1 MSPRGVFK
9 VNRFLRAVCLDIVGK
24 ADFSL
29 ELDAVA
35 KTEQE
40 VTKKYLHAFD
50 VGEQSPMF
58 LKLLQVCP
66 VALQLPATSIVSKLI
81 GIDISLMRGVIEASV
96 ATKLENLQEETSAA
110 QTSARGGQEDLLQR
124 ICSRSHTHL
133 SKRALSRHA
142 LTALAGSVEMVS
154 NQLAWALYALSLPRD
169 QHIQEK
175 LRDEILSHFPS
186 RPDSLTWEEL
196 RDMPYLTG
204 VVNETLRLFPSVA
217 HRFRVCN
224 TPTKL
229 LGQDIRKGTMIV
241 WPTYAVNRRPDLWG
255 NDADLFRPERWNEGS
270 GIDGNGGKRDAYAF
284 MTFGQGPRKCP
295 GEHYTRVVMACVL
308 LMFVGRFRFTMP
320 SGHDDVLEG
329 DDKKQVKFGIV
340 MKAPIYVQ
348 VEEIP
353 SWCHLRDSGRKSGY
367 D

>member
-29 ELDAVA
+29 DLDAVA
-35 KTEQE
+35 EPDQE
-40 VTKKYLHAFD
+40 VIKRYLHAFD

-58 LKLLQVCP
+58 LKLLQMCP
-66 VALQLPATSIVSKLI
+66 VALQLPASTIVSKFI
-81 GIDISLMRGVIEASV
+81 GIDISLMRCVIEASV
-96 ATKLENLQEETSAA
+96 ATKLENLQGDNSAA
-110 QTSARGGQEDLLQR
+110 GKSVHDGQEDLLQR
-124 ICSRSHTHL
+124 ICGRSHTHL
-133 SKRALSRHA
+133 SERALSRHA

-154 NQLAWALYALSLPRD
+154 NQLAWALYALSLPR

-175 LRDEILSHFPS
+175 LREEILSHFPS
-186 RPDSLTWEEL
+186 SPESLTWEEL

-217 HRFRVCN
+217 HRYRVCN

-255 NDADLFRPERWNEGS
+255 NDADVFRPERWNEGNA
-270 GIDGNGGKRDAYAF
+270 IDGNGDKRDAYAF

-308 LMFVGRFRFTMP
+308 LMFVGGFRFTMP
-320 SGHDDVLEG
+320 PGHGDVLEG

-353 SWCHLRDSGRKSGY
+353 SWCHLQDTGRKPESE
-367 D
+367 

>member
-1 MSPRGVFK
+1 MSPRGVIK
-9 VNRFLRAVCLDIVGK
+9 VNQFLRAVCLDIVGK

-29 ELDAVA
+29 DLDAVA
-35 KTEQE
+35 KPDQK
-40 VTKKYLHAFD
+40 VIKRYLHAFD
-50 VGEQSPMF
+50 VGEQSPVF

-66 VALQLPATSIVSKLI
+66 VALQLPATTIVSKLI
-81 GIDISLMRGVIEASV
+81 DIDISLMRGIIEASV
-96 ATKLENLQEETSAA
+96 ATKLKTLQGENSGARI
-110 QTSARGGQEDLLQR
+110 SARDGQEDLLQR
-124 ICSRSHTHL
+124 ICSRSQIHL
-133 SKRALSRHA
+133 SERALSRHA

-154 NQLAWALYALSLPRD
+154 NQLAWALYALSLPRN

-175 LRDEILSHFPS
+175 LRDEILSHFPTS
-186 RPDSLTWEEL
+186 PESLTWEEL

-224 TPTKL
+224 TSTKL
-229 LGQDIRKGTMIV
+229 LGRNIRKGTMIV

-255 NDADLFRPERWNEGS
+255 NDADVFRPERWNES
-270 GIDGNGGKRDAYAF
+270 NGIDGNDGKRDAYAF

-308 LMFVGRFRFTMP
+308 LMFVGRFRFTMAP
-320 SGHDDVLEG
+320 GHGDVLEG
-329 DDKKQVKFGIV
+329 DKKPVKFGIV

-353 SWCHLRDSGRKSGY
+353 SWCRFRDADNRSGS

>member
-1 MSPRGVFK
+1 MSPRGVIK
-9 VNRFLRAVCLDIVGK
+9 VNQFLRSVCLDIVGK

-29 ELDAVA
+29 DLDAVA
-35 KTEQE
+35 KPDQK
-40 VTKKYLHAFD
+40 VIKRYLHAFD
-50 VGEQSPMF
+50 VGEQSPVF

-66 VALQLPATSIVSKLI
+66 VVLQLPATTIVSKLI

-96 ATKLENLQEETSAA
+96 TTKLETLQGENSP
-110 QTSARGGQEDLLQR
+110 ARKLERDGQEDLLER

-133 SKRALSRHA
+133 SERALSRHA

-175 LRDEILSHFPS
+175 LRDEILSHFPTS
-186 RPDSLTWEEL
+186 PESLTWEEL
-196 RDMPYLTG
+196 RDMPYLAG

-241 WPTYAVNRRPDLWG
+241 WPTYAVNRRTDLWG
-255 NDADLFRPERWNEGS
+255 HDADVFRPERWNES
-270 GIDGNGGKRDAYAF
+270 NGIDGNSGKRDAYAF

-320 SGHDDVLEG
+320 PGHGDVLEG

-353 SWCHLRDSGRKSGY
+353 SWCRFRDADSKSGS

>member
-1 MSPRGVFK
+1 
-9 VNRFLRAVCLDIVGK
+9 
-24 ADFSL
+24 
-29 ELDAVA
+29 
-35 KTEQE
+35 
-40 VTKKYLHAFD
+40 
-50 VGEQSPMF
+50 MF
-58 LKLLQVCP
+58 LKLLQICP
-66 VALQLPATSIVSKLI
+66 VALQLASTTVVSKLI
-81 GIDISLMRGVIEASV
+81 GIDISLMRGVIGASV
-96 ATKLENLQEETSAA
+96 ATKLETLQGDNPAA
-110 QTSARGGQEDLLQR
+110 RTSARDEQEDLLQR

-133 SKRALSRHA
+133 SERALSRHA

-154 NQLAWALYALSLPRD
+154 NQLAWALYALSLPRNH
-169 QHIQEK
+169 HIQKK
-175 LRDEILSHFPS
+175 LRDEIMSQFPS
-186 RPDSLTWEEL
+186 SPESLTWEEL
-196 RDMPYLTG
+196 KDMPYVIG

-224 TPTKL
+224 TSTKL

-255 NDADLFRPERWNEGS
+255 NDADVFRPERWSEGN
-270 GIDGNGGKRDAYAF
+270 GIDGNDAKRDAYAF

-308 LMFVGRFRFTMP
+308 LMFIGKFRFTMP
-320 SGHDDVLEG
+320 PGHGDVLEG

-348 VEEIP
+348 VEELP
-353 SWCHLRDSGRKSGY
+353 SWCHLRDTGGKPGS